1 MGTLRGMTGER
12 VKLVLFDCDG
22 TLVDSQHAIVD
33 SMTAAWDAHGLGKP
47 DANAVRRVVGLSLVE
62 AIMRLAPQ
70 LSEKDACKV
79 AETYKRAFGDMRHLG
94 QVQEPLYD
102 GILEVIDTLAAQ
114 GYLLGVATGKSRRGL
129 DAVLNSHGLG
139 GRFIT
144 LQTADMGPGKPN
156 PHMVWRALDE
166 TGAAA
171 ADTVMIGDTTFDIQM
186 ARRAG
191 SLSIGVVWGYHEPA
205 ELTAAGA
212 HRMAQIP
219 ADLPAA
225 IAALLP

>member
-1 MGTLRGMTGER
+1 MSNSGSL
-12 VKLVLFDCDG
+12 KLVLFDCDG

-33 SMTAAWDAHGLGKP
+33 SMNAAWEAHGLGVP

-62 AIMRLAPQ
+62 AIMRLAPA
-70 LSEKDACKV
+70 LTEKQACGV
-79 AETYKRAFGDMRHLG
+79 AETYKKAFGDMRG
-94 QVQEPLYD
+94 MGRVEEPLYD
-102 GILEVIDTLAAQ
+102 GILEAIETLSAA

-129 DAVLNSHGLG
+129 DAVLSRHNLRN
-139 GRFIT
+139 RFVT

-171 ADTVMIGDTTFDIQM
+171 ADTVVIGDTTFDVQM

-191 SLSIGVVWGYHEPA
+191 SSAVGVVWGYHEPE
-205 ELTAAGA
+205 ELEAAGA
-212 HRMAQIP
+212 NRVVLHPRDIP
-219 ADLPAA
+219 AAVADL
-225 IAALLP
+225 LS